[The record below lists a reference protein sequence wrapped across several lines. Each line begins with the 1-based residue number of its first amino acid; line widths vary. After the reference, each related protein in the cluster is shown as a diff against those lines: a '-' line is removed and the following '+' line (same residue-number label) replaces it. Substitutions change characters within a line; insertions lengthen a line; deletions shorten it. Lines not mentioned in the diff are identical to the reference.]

1 MCVFVCVC
9 VSMKDFGLQQL
20 QEGSKEGTFR
30 SFLCNMLLL
39 CYHTFMSFILGKN
52 THHHKSIRTLQWTG
66 HAHKHKH
73 TQKPL
78 VKLFLLLLQG
88 PEREMSM
95 TLRSCCSL
103 ISRSTLRFDSYMHGG
118 SLEKEC
124 VSNTNC
130 VFSGIHLFVLCGS
143 NRGDEGQPGC
153 CECALSPHSAAVLAA
168 CETEI

>member
-1 MCVFVCVC
+1 MC

-39 CYHTFMSFILGKN
+39 CYHTFMSFILGKHTYTVGQD
-52 THHHKSIRTLQWTG
+52 THTN
-66 HAHKHKH
+66 AH
-73 TQKPL
+73 TQKLP
-78 VKLFLLLLQG
+78 VKLFLRPLQG

-103 ISRSTLRFDSYMHGG
+103 ISRSTLRFGRHRHGG

-124 VSNTNC
+124 VSNANC

-168 CETEI
+168 C

>member
-1 MCVFVCVC
+1 M
-9 VSMKDFGLQQL
+9 
-20 QEGSKEGTFR
+20 R
-30 SFLCNMLLL
+30 
-39 CYHTFMSFILGKN
+39 
-52 THHHKSIRTLQWTG
+52 TG
-66 HAHKHKH
+66 HKHKHKH
-73 TQKPL
+73 TQKAV

-143 NRGDEGQPGC
+143 DRGDEGQPGC
-153 CECALSPHSAAVLAA
+153 CECALSLHSAAVLASVKQKSRFQHFLWFSGYHEVSGVLRSSTA
-168 CETEI
+168 VEGVPSYVLLGTDVVLYIQETL